1 MSGNI
6 KGIFYGVSIGPGDPE
21 LMTVKA
27 VRILKEADVIAAARV
42 MGKQETA
49 LEIAKQAVGL
59 DGKEILQLNVSM
71 SGKREA
77 ENKEHENSIRQIE
90 AFLEAGK
97 TVAMTVLGDVS
108 VYASWQYLAEQIR
121 KDGYQ
126 TVMIPGVTSFCAAAA
141 AANTGLTRRDL
152 PLHIVPASYGN
163 LEKQMQPEGN
173 YVLMKA
179 GKCMEEIHRVLETKH
194 GVREVFSIKNC
205 GLPGEVVKDG
215 LLENEAYGYFTTVIV
230 KE

>member
-1 MSGNI
+1 
-6 KGIFYGVSIGPGDPE
+6 
-21 LMTVKA
+21 
-27 VRILKEADVIAAARV
+27 
-42 MGKQETA
+42 
-49 LEIAKQAVGL
+49 
-59 DGKEILQLNVSM
+59 
-71 SGKREA
+71 
-77 ENKEHENSIRQIE
+77 
-90 AFLEAGK
+90 
-97 TVAMTVLGDVS
+97 MTVLGDVS

-141 AANTGLTRRDL
+141 AANTGLTHRDL

-179 GKCMEEIHRVLETKH
+179 GKCMEEIHRVLETKP

>member
-6 KGIFYGVSIGPGDPE
+6 KGIFYGVSTGPGDPE

-27 VRILKEADVIAAARV
+27 VRILKKADSIVAARV

-49 LEIAKQAVGL
+49 LEIAKQAAGL
-59 DGKEILQLNVSM
+59 DGKEILSLPFSM
-71 SGKREA
+71 SWKMEA
-77 ENKEHENSIRQIE
+77 EGKEHENSIRQIE
-90 AFLEAGK
+90 ALLEAGK
-97 TVAMTVLGDVS
+97 NVAMTVLGDVS
-108 VYASWQYLAEQIR
+108 IYATWQYLAERIQA
-121 KDGYQ
+121 DGYQ

-152 PLHIVPASYGN
+152 PLHIVPASYGK

-179 GKCMEEIHRVLETKH
+179 GKCMDEIHRVLEAKP

-205 GLPGEVVKDG
+205 GMPGEVVKDG
-215 LLENEAYGYFTTVIV
+215 LLENETYGYFTTVIV

>member
-21 LMTVKA
+21 LMTLQA
-27 VRILKEADVIAAARV
+27 VRILKEADIIAAARV

-59 DGKEILQLNVSM
+59 DGKEILRLNFSM
-71 SGKREA
+71 SGKSEA

-97 TVAMTVLGDVS
+97 NVAMTVLGDVS

-141 AANTGLTRRDL
+141 AANTGLTQRDL

-173 YVLMKA
+173 YGLRIFHNCDCKGVKKWFILLGQA
-179 GKCMEEIHRVLETKH
+179 AAHR
-194 GVREVFSIKNC
+194 I
-205 GLPGEVVKDG
+205 
-215 LLENEAYGYFTTVIV
+215 
-230 KE
+230 

>member
-6 KGIFYGVSIGPGDPE
+6 KGIFYGVSTGPGDPE
-21 LMTVKA
+21 LMTLQA
-27 VRILKEADVIAAARV
+27 VRILKEADIIAAARV

-71 SGKREA
+71 SGKSEE

-179 GKCMEEIHRVLETKH
+179 GKCMEEIHRVLETKP

>member
-1 MSGNI
+1 M
-6 KGIFYGVSIGPGDPE
+6 
-21 LMTVKA
+21 
-27 VRILKEADVIAAARV
+27 KEADVIAAARV

-71 SGKREA
+71 SGKSEA

-179 GKCMEEIHRVLETKH
+179 GKCMEEIHRVLETKP

-205 GLPGEVVKDG
+205 GLPGEVVKNG

>member
-21 LMTVKA
+21 LMTLQA
-27 VRILKEADVIAAARV
+27 VRILKEADIIAAARV

-49 LEIAKQAVGL
+49 LEIAKKAVGL
-59 DGKEILQLNVSM
+59 DGKEILQLNFSM
-71 SGKREA
+71 SGKSEE

-179 GKCMEEIHRVLETKH
+179 GKCMDEIHRVLETKP

>member
-1 MSGNI
+1 MPGNI
-6 KGIFYGVSIGPGDPE
+6 KGIFYGVSTGPGDPE

-59 DGKEILQLNVSM
+59 DGKEILQLNFSM
-71 SGKREA
+71 SGKSEA
-77 ENKEHENSIRQIE
+77 ERREHENSIRQIE
-90 AFLEAGK
+90 ALLEAGK
-97 TVAMTVLGDVS
+97 NVAMTVLGDVS

-179 GKCMEEIHRVLETKH
+179 GKCMEKIHKVLETKS